1 MKIRKEQMQAFSEPK
16 LKEFEDFMVG
26 HLNKW
31 FPEEGQKLGEKEV
44 RHRIRDGIDR
54 ADGYGIVGRRDVIK
68 FIDVAFALGPA
79 FDEDPNLPWAG
90 RILENVALDPSA
102 KVNQLVEAALEHR
115 RTAS

>member
-1 MKIRKEQMQAFSEPK
+1 
-16 LKEFEDFMVG
+16 MVD

-31 FPEEGQKLGEKEV
+31 FPEECQTLGEKEV
-44 RHRIRDGIDR
+44 RRRIRDGIDR

-90 RILENVALDPSA
+90 RILRNDRIGPSQ
-102 KVNQLVEAALEHR
+102 KVDELVDAALEHR
-115 RTAS
+115 RAAPEQRDQ